1 MSAYRPSG
9 AVTLRAIAVCAIL
22 GYVPIVST
30 CFNEKFTCRSVFEEH
45 IRNVGRITDRNSA
58 IADHL
63 QTCAVFNKKHSIDL
77 RIRISIHGN
86 RITVEIQRDRFTLD
100 QSQNVLTILGVNDIF
115 LGKRNVA
122 HKNECFA
129 ILRIVNCRLERGI
142 IFTRDVIL
150 NAFFHTFVFAVF
162 VEYDHI
168 IIVVRNRHRVCY
180 NCACVKRLAV
190 LTNFSGYSH
199 FSALVKNDLSALFD
213 IKGSVHGYFGTFSN
227 RKCRAV
233 RNRQL
238 LSVQIKACAVKRH
251 LSRSR
256 ISLKYS
262 IGKKRN
268 CLVFICSG
276 RSIGKRIVHDRSV
289 CIVNLRLRLCQI
301 YYGIGI
307 SRFCNTCLYLDFF
320 KIGIFKGRVDRKCLW
335 FVVLINHCGRSYVNG
350 GACIHTKI
358 NTRSLYHKSNA
369 EVIGTHILFGR
380 NECIRDSHIACGAN
394 ICTVKRIRNRRIL
407 DREFRTIAIIH
418 DTVNNGKI
426 ATVNRDFGS
435 DSTRNVNTRNVGSQF
450 RSAVGMFNKL
460 QIAAGKR
467 YFCGIA
473 KHVNATLL
481 VILIST
487 GILLNGKIFDFYAA
501 VNVNVDGASSLGGK
515 RFAVTVKC
523 DFFVNR
529 DRRSC
534 FTLFIRTEGNILEQ
548 CHRIARS
555 CSVNGV
561 LQGGISHVAD
571 FGNVIRR
578 NFCCCAKGQK
588 HSNHPCKKHSKNH
601 FCVILFHKNLSFN
614 KFFHI
619 KLHRSMWQY
628 LCMLIY
634 NIVGVTKVLQTSL

>member
-1 MSAYRPSG
+1 MSAYRPSS
-9 AVTLRAIAVCAIL
+9 AVTLRAIAVCAIIVD
-22 GYVPIVST
+22 VPIVST

-45 IRNVGRITDRNSA
+45 IRNVDRITDRNSA
-58 IADHL
+58 FTARIAAFIDHL
-63 QTCAVFNKKHSIDL
+63 QTCAVFNKEHSIDL

-100 QSQNVLTILGVNDIF
+100 QSQNVLTILCNDIF

-129 ILRIVNCRLERGI
+129 IPRIVNCRLERGI
-142 IFTRDVIL
+142 IFTRAVIL

-213 IKGSVHGYFGTFSN
+213 IKGSVHGYFGAFAN

-256 ISLKYS
+256 ISHKYS

-301 YYGIGI
+301 YYGVGVSSFI
-307 SRFCNTCLYLDFF
+307 NTRCVYIDFV
-320 KIGIFKGRVDRKCLW
+320 KLGIFYSSVDCIRLTHSI
-335 FVVLINHCGRSYVNG
+335 INHLRRRSYVNG
-350 GACIHTKI
+350 RGCVHLKLH
-358 NTRSLYHKSNA
+358 TRSLYHKSNA

-450 RSAVGMFNKL
+450 RSAVGMFNKF

-467 YFCGIA
+467 YFCA
-473 KHVNATLL
+473 LSNHVNATLL
-481 VILIST
+481 IT
-487 GILLNGKIFDFYAA
+487 GVSAGVLFNGKIFDFYAA
-501 VNVNVDGASSLGGK
+501 VNVNVDGASFLGGK
-515 RFAVTVKC
+515 RFAVTVKR
-523 DFFVNR
+523 DFFFNR

-534 FTLFIRTEGNILEQ
+534 ITLCIRTEGNILEQ
-548 CHRIARS
+548 CHRIARL
-555 CSVNGV
+555 CSVNGA

-578 NFCCCAKGQK
+578 NFCCCSKGQK

-628 LCMLIY
+628 LCTLI
-634 NIVGVTKVLQTSL
+634 I